1 MPATFRYSFDTATAA
16 WPGNGEMNFD
26 SNVSSSIAYAR
37 LDYFDYFGNDIR
49 TYLRTIP
56 SSGTITVQ
64 SVNTPANI
72 ATFNI
77 TGAYYDEPSQTALAP
92 FISYVSGFT
101 AFSDGELVD
110 ITLPID
116 GPATTTTTTTTAAPT
131 TTTTTEAPTTT
142 TTSTSSTTTTTTT
155 ASPVLF
161 EVDASDNASYS
172 GSGSTWFDI
181 SGADRDLTLAGTFSH
196 EINGGFGQF
205 DLNSSATATSPQM
218 NLSGS
223 TSFTISS
230 WVNLE
235 STKSG
240 DRNLIKI
247 LGANDKVEIRAFV
260 PDSSFN
266 SRVYYRFNSV
276 GQGYESQ
283 SSVVSNV
290 YNEQWAHVV
299 LVYNQ
304 FPSGVYTQGA
314 VKVYVNGVLLH
325 DASGFLL
332 DKVSITDGFLNA
344 GPRTDIS
351 VIFSGAE
358 FITRAKMTNTL
369 LSDADVTALYNAEVG
384 DMPTISTTTT
394 TTAAPT
400 TTTTTAAPTTTTT
413 TTTSSTTTTTTAAPT
428 TTTTQSPGASMATTI
443 QIKRSSGV
451 SAPSTGILAEGELAY
466 SQDRSNEGAGAILY
480 IESVA
485 ADGTTAVV
493 DKVGGKYYTNTVD
506 TFLAPKTAS
515 VAAALVLHE
524 AGNNGSNK
532 VSLKAP
538 AALAADISYTLP
550 ATITEN
556 YFLKTDASGN
566 MSWAEV
572 VSSLSISGDTGS
584 DSINTGE
591 TLDFAGTANQIAT
604 AVTDNTVTFALT
616 DDVVLVGDLTVGG
629 NDIKMNGGTTAL
641 TFSGSGDVAV
651 AGDLK
656 VGGNDILASDG
667 TTALTMAGADVT
679 VAGDLQ
685 VSGND
690 VKMAGGVTAL
700 TFSGSGDVAAAGDLK
715 VGGND
720 ILASDNTVAIT
731 LSGADVAV
739 AGDLKVGGNDIKASD
754 NTVAI
759 TLAGAD
765 VTVAGDLQVSGNDV
779 KMAGGT
785 TALTFSGS
793 GDVAVAG
800 DLTVTGNDIKSSSA
814 TAITLSGA
822 DVAVAGDL
830 KVGGNDIKAS
840 DDTVAITLS
849 GADVAVAGD
858 LKVGGND
865 IKASDGTTAISLS
878 GADVTIAGNLT
889 INGTTTTVNSVTVT
903 VDDNLIKLADNNTA
917 NSLDTGVFAKYVE
930 SSTDKFAGLFRDA
943 SDSNKFKLFVGL
955 EVEPTTTVATGDAS
969 YVRGTL
975 EANLSGGTISNLASD
990 LAVADGGTGASTFTA
1005 NGVLYGNG
1013 TDPIQVTAAGTS
1025 GQVLQVNGSGVP
1037 VFAHLDGGTY

>member
-1 MPATFRYSFDTATAA
+1 
-16 WPGNGEMNFD
+16 
-26 SNVSSSIAYAR
+26 
-37 LDYFDYFGNDIR
+37 
-49 TYLRTIP
+49 
-56 SSGTITVQ
+56 
-64 SVNTPANI
+64 
-72 ATFNI
+72 
-77 TGAYYDEPSQTALAP
+77 
-92 FISYVSGFT
+92 
-101 AFSDGELVD
+101 
-110 ITLPID
+110 
-116 GPATTTTTTTTAAPT
+116 
-131 TTTTTEAPTTT
+131 
-142 TTSTSSTTTTTTT
+142 
-155 ASPVLF
+155 
-161 EVDASDNASYS
+161 
-172 GSGSTWFDI
+172 
-181 SGADRDLTLAGTFSH
+181 
-196 EINGGFGQF
+196 
-205 DLNSSATATSPQM
+205 
-218 NLSGS
+218 
-223 TSFTISS
+223 
-230 WVNLE
+230 
-235 STKSG
+235 
-240 DRNLIKI
+240 
-247 LGANDKVEIRAFV
+247 
-260 PDSSFN
+260 
-266 SRVYYRFNSV
+266 
-276 GQGYESQ
+276 
-283 SSVVSNV
+283 
-290 YNEQWAHVV
+290 
-299 LVYNQ
+299 
-304 FPSGVYTQGA
+304 
-314 VKVYVNGVLLH
+314 
-325 DASGFLL
+325 
-332 DKVSITDGFLNA
+332 
-344 GPRTDIS
+344 
-351 VIFSGAE
+351 
-358 FITRAKMTNTL
+358 
-369 LSDADVTALYNAEVG
+369 
-384 DMPTISTTTT
+384 
-394 TTAAPT
+394 
-400 TTTTTAAPTTTTT
+400 
-413 TTTSSTTTTTTAAPT
+413 
-428 TTTTQSPGASMATTI
+428 MATTI
-443 QIKRSSGV
+443 QIKRSSGA
-451 SAPSTGILAEGELAY
+451 SAPTTSILAEGELAY

-506 TFLAPKTAS
+506 TFLTPKTSS

-524 AGNNGSNK
+524 AGTNGSNK

-572 VSSLSISGDTGS
+572 VSSLSISGDTGT
-584 DSINTGE
+584 DTIQTGE

-604 AVTDNTVTFALT
+604 AVTDNTVTIALT
-616 DDVVLVGDLTVGG
+616 DDVALVGDLTVGG

-667 TTALTMAGADVT
+667 TTALTLAGADVT

-690 VKMAGGVTAL
+690 VKMSGGVTAL
-700 TFSGSGDVAAAGDLK
+700 TFSGSGDVAVAGDLK

-720 ILASDNTVAIT
+720 IKASDDVVAITLSSADVAVAGDLKVGGNDIKASDNTVAIT

-754 NTVAI
+754 NTTAI
-759 TLAGAD
+759 TLTGA
-765 VTVAGDLQVSGNDV
+765 
-779 KMAGGT
+779 
-785 TALTFSGS
+785 
-793 GDVAVAG
+793 DVAVAG

-840 DDTVAITLS
+840 DDTVAITLA
-849 GADVAVAGD
+849 GADVTVAGD

-865 IKASDGTTAISLS
+865 IKASDGTTAISLA

-917 NSLDTGVFAKYVE
+917 NTLDTGVFAKYVE

-955 EVEPTTTVATGDAS
+955 EVEPTTTVATGDLS

-1025 GQVLQVNGSGVP
+1025 GQVLQVNASGVP
-1037 VFAHLDGGTY
+1037 TFAHLDGGTY